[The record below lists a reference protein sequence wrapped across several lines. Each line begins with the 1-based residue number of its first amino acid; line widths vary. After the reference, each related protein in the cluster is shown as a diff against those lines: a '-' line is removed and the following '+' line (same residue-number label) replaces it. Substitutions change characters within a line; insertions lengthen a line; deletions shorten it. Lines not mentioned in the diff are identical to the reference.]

1 MKLLL
6 FGGTFDPPHIGHM
19 NLLRGAMQA
28 VQPDLTIVMP
38 AGVPPHKAASMTPGM
53 WRYEMCACFLALEKE
68 CGGRIEISDWEIHR
82 QGRNYTI
89 DTVTMLEQKSP
100 GAELYLSVGSD
111 MLLTFTEWRRWPELL
126 QKATLVVES
135 RCEGDMGALHRAA
148 RALSAEGGR
157 IVFSQAK
164 ALPMASSDIRAGKAP
179 AEALPPE
186 TERIAG
192 KYHLYG
198 RGLGMTEQKARR
210 LAKKRLSAKR
220 YQHTLN
226 VRRMAVKLAKRWGAD
241 PEKAALAA
249 LLHDTAKELPR
260 EEMLQIL
267 KDNAIM
273 AENAQNRPSP
283 VWHGICAAILAQTQ
297 WGVEDE
303 EVLSAIR
310 CHTTGKPGMSL
321 LDEIV
326 FLADMTSAERDYPE
340 VDYLRKLEKEDIHRA
355 MREALEMNLHWLE
368 ESGKPVDEETRAA
381 LEDLRQRE
389 RNAAHE

>member
-1 MKLLL
+1 
-6 FGGTFDPPHIGHM
+6 
-19 NLLRGAMQA
+19 
-28 VQPDLTIVMP
+28 
-38 AGVPPHKAASMTPGM
+38 
-53 WRYEMCACFLALEKE
+53 
-68 CGGRIEISDWEIHR
+68 
-82 QGRNYTI
+82 
-89 DTVTMLEQKSP
+89 
-100 GAELYLSVGSD
+100 
-111 MLLTFTEWRRWPELL
+111 
-126 QKATLVVES
+126 
-135 RCEGDMGALHRAA
+135 
-148 RALSAEGGR
+148 
-157 IVFSQAK
+157 
-164 ALPMASSDIRAGKAP
+164 
-179 AEALPPE
+179 
-186 TERIAG
+186 
-192 KYHLYG
+192 
-198 RGLGMTEQKARR
+198 MTEQKARR

-260 EEMLQIL
+260 EEMLRIL
-267 KDNAIM
+267 NDNAIM

-340 VDYLRKLEKEDIHRA
+340 VDYLRKLEKKDIHQA
-355 MREALEMNLHWLE
+355 IREALEMNLHWLE

>member
-1 MKLLL
+1 
-6 FGGTFDPPHIGHM
+6 
-19 NLLRGAMQA
+19 
-28 VQPDLTIVMP
+28 
-38 AGVPPHKAASMTPGM
+38 
-53 WRYEMCACFLALEKE
+53 
-68 CGGRIEISDWEIHR
+68 
-82 QGRNYTI
+82 
-89 DTVTMLEQKSP
+89 
-100 GAELYLSVGSD
+100 
-111 MLLTFTEWRRWPELL
+111 
-126 QKATLVVES
+126 
-135 RCEGDMGALHRAA
+135 
-148 RALSAEGGR
+148 
-157 IVFSQAK
+157 
-164 ALPMASSDIRAGKAP
+164 
-179 AEALPPE
+179 
-186 TERIAG
+186 
-192 KYHLYG
+192 
-198 RGLGMTEQKARR
+198 MTEQKARR

-267 KDNAIM
+267 NDNAIM

-297 WGVEDE
+297 WGVEDQ

-340 VDYLRKLEKEDIHRA
+340 VDYLRKLEKKDIHQA
-355 MREALEMNLHWLE
+355 IREALEMNLHWLE
-368 ESGKPVDEETRAA
+368 ESGKPMDEETRAA

>member
-1 MKLLL
+1 
-6 FGGTFDPPHIGHM
+6 
-19 NLLRGAMQA
+19 
-28 VQPDLTIVMP
+28 
-38 AGVPPHKAASMTPGM
+38 
-53 WRYEMCACFLALEKE
+53 
-68 CGGRIEISDWEIHR
+68 
-82 QGRNYTI
+82 
-89 DTVTMLEQKSP
+89 
-100 GAELYLSVGSD
+100 
-111 MLLTFTEWRRWPELL
+111 
-126 QKATLVVES
+126 
-135 RCEGDMGALHRAA
+135 
-148 RALSAEGGR
+148 
-157 IVFSQAK
+157 
-164 ALPMASSDIRAGKAP
+164 
-179 AEALPPE
+179 
-186 TERIAG
+186 
-192 KYHLYG
+192 
-198 RGLGMTEQKARR
+198 MTEQKARR

-267 KDNAIM
+267 NDNAIM
-273 AENAQNRPSP
+273 AENAQNRPLP

-340 VDYLRKLEKEDIHRA
+340 VDYLRKLEKKDIHQA

-381 LEDLRQRE
+381 LKDLRQRE
-389 RNAAHE
+389 RNVAHE

>member
-1 MKLLL
+1 
-6 FGGTFDPPHIGHM
+6 
-19 NLLRGAMQA
+19 
-28 VQPDLTIVMP
+28 
-38 AGVPPHKAASMTPGM
+38 
-53 WRYEMCACFLALEKE
+53 
-68 CGGRIEISDWEIHR
+68 
-82 QGRNYTI
+82 
-89 DTVTMLEQKSP
+89 
-100 GAELYLSVGSD
+100 
-111 MLLTFTEWRRWPELL
+111 
-126 QKATLVVES
+126 
-135 RCEGDMGALHRAA
+135 
-148 RALSAEGGR
+148 
-157 IVFSQAK
+157 
-164 ALPMASSDIRAGKAP
+164 
-179 AEALPPE
+179 
-186 TERIAG
+186 
-192 KYHLYG
+192 
-198 RGLGMTEQKARR
+198 MTEQKARR

-267 KDNAIM
+267 NDNAIM

-283 VWHGICAAILAQTQ
+283 VWHGICAAILAKTQ
-297 WGVEDE
+297 WGVEDA

-340 VDYLRKLEKEDIHRA
+340 VDYLRKLEKKDIHQA
-355 MREALEMNLHWLE
+355 IREALEMNLHWLE

>member
-1 MKLLL
+1 
-6 FGGTFDPPHIGHM
+6 
-19 NLLRGAMQA
+19 
-28 VQPDLTIVMP
+28 
-38 AGVPPHKAASMTPGM
+38 
-53 WRYEMCACFLALEKE
+53 
-68 CGGRIEISDWEIHR
+68 
-82 QGRNYTI
+82 
-89 DTVTMLEQKSP
+89 
-100 GAELYLSVGSD
+100 
-111 MLLTFTEWRRWPELL
+111 
-126 QKATLVVES
+126 
-135 RCEGDMGALHRAA
+135 
-148 RALSAEGGR
+148 
-157 IVFSQAK
+157 
-164 ALPMASSDIRAGKAP
+164 
-179 AEALPPE
+179 
-186 TERIAG
+186 
-192 KYHLYG
+192 
-198 RGLGMTEQKARR
+198 MTEQKARR
-210 LAKKRLSAKR
+210 LAKKRLSARR

>member
-1 MKLLL
+1 
-6 FGGTFDPPHIGHM
+6 
-19 NLLRGAMQA
+19 
-28 VQPDLTIVMP
+28 
-38 AGVPPHKAASMTPGM
+38 
-53 WRYEMCACFLALEKE
+53 
-68 CGGRIEISDWEIHR
+68 
-82 QGRNYTI
+82 
-89 DTVTMLEQKSP
+89 
-100 GAELYLSVGSD
+100 
-111 MLLTFTEWRRWPELL
+111 
-126 QKATLVVES
+126 
-135 RCEGDMGALHRAA
+135 
-148 RALSAEGGR
+148 
-157 IVFSQAK
+157 
-164 ALPMASSDIRAGKAP
+164 
-179 AEALPPE
+179 
-186 TERIAG
+186 
-192 KYHLYG
+192 
-198 RGLGMTEQKARR
+198 MTEQKARR
-210 LAKKRLSAKR
+210 LAKKRQSAKR

>member
-1 MKLLL
+1 
-6 FGGTFDPPHIGHM
+6 
-19 NLLRGAMQA
+19 
-28 VQPDLTIVMP
+28 
-38 AGVPPHKAASMTPGM
+38 
-53 WRYEMCACFLALEKE
+53 
-68 CGGRIEISDWEIHR
+68 
-82 QGRNYTI
+82 
-89 DTVTMLEQKSP
+89 
-100 GAELYLSVGSD
+100 
-111 MLLTFTEWRRWPELL
+111 
-126 QKATLVVES
+126 
-135 RCEGDMGALHRAA
+135 
-148 RALSAEGGR
+148 
-157 IVFSQAK
+157 
-164 ALPMASSDIRAGKAP
+164 
-179 AEALPPE
+179 
-186 TERIAG
+186 
-192 KYHLYG
+192 
-198 RGLGMTEQKARR
+198 MTEQKARR

-267 KDNAIM
+267 NDNAII

-340 VDYLRKLEKEDIHRA
+340 VDYLRKLEKKDIHQA
-355 MREALEMNLHWLE
+355 IREALEMNLQWLE

>member
-1 MKLLL
+1 
-6 FGGTFDPPHIGHM
+6 
-19 NLLRGAMQA
+19 
-28 VQPDLTIVMP
+28 
-38 AGVPPHKAASMTPGM
+38 
-53 WRYEMCACFLALEKE
+53 
-68 CGGRIEISDWEIHR
+68 
-82 QGRNYTI
+82 
-89 DTVTMLEQKSP
+89 
-100 GAELYLSVGSD
+100 
-111 MLLTFTEWRRWPELL
+111 
-126 QKATLVVES
+126 
-135 RCEGDMGALHRAA
+135 
-148 RALSAEGGR
+148 
-157 IVFSQAK
+157 
-164 ALPMASSDIRAGKAP
+164 
-179 AEALPPE
+179 
-186 TERIAG
+186 
-192 KYHLYG
+192 
-198 RGLGMTEQKARR
+198 MTEQKARR

-273 AENAQNRPSP
+273 AKNAQNRPSP

>member
-1 MKLLL
+1 
-6 FGGTFDPPHIGHM
+6 
-19 NLLRGAMQA
+19 
-28 VQPDLTIVMP
+28 
-38 AGVPPHKAASMTPGM
+38 
-53 WRYEMCACFLALEKE
+53 
-68 CGGRIEISDWEIHR
+68 
-82 QGRNYTI
+82 
-89 DTVTMLEQKSP
+89 
-100 GAELYLSVGSD
+100 
-111 MLLTFTEWRRWPELL
+111 
-126 QKATLVVES
+126 
-135 RCEGDMGALHRAA
+135 
-148 RALSAEGGR
+148 
-157 IVFSQAK
+157 
-164 ALPMASSDIRAGKAP
+164 
-179 AEALPPE
+179 
-186 TERIAG
+186 
-192 KYHLYG
+192 
-198 RGLGMTEQKARR
+198 MTEQKARR

-249 LLHDTAKELPR
+249 LLHDTAKEMPR

-267 KDNAIM
+267 NDNAIM

-340 VDYLRKLEKEDIHRA
+340 VDYLRKLEKKDIHQA
-355 MREALEMNLHWLE
+355 IREALEMNLHWLE

-381 LEDLRQRE
+381 LEDLRKRE
-389 RNAAHE
+389 RNVAHE

>member
-1 MKLLL
+1 
-6 FGGTFDPPHIGHM
+6 
-19 NLLRGAMQA
+19 
-28 VQPDLTIVMP
+28 
-38 AGVPPHKAASMTPGM
+38 
-53 WRYEMCACFLALEKE
+53 
-68 CGGRIEISDWEIHR
+68 
-82 QGRNYTI
+82 
-89 DTVTMLEQKSP
+89 
-100 GAELYLSVGSD
+100 
-111 MLLTFTEWRRWPELL
+111 
-126 QKATLVVES
+126 
-135 RCEGDMGALHRAA
+135 
-148 RALSAEGGR
+148 
-157 IVFSQAK
+157 
-164 ALPMASSDIRAGKAP
+164 
-179 AEALPPE
+179 
-186 TERIAG
+186 
-192 KYHLYG
+192 
-198 RGLGMTEQKARR
+198 MTEQKARR

-267 KDNAIM
+267 NDNAIM

-355 MREALEMNLHWLE
+355 MREALEMNLHWLK

>member
-89 DTVTMLEQKSP
+89 DTVTMLEQKYP

-164 ALPMASSDIRAGKAP
+164 ALPMASSDTRAGKAP
-179 AEALPPE
+179 AGALPPE
-186 TERIAG
+186 TEQIAG

-198 RGLGMTEQKARR
+198 R
-210 LAKKRLSAKR
+210 
-220 YQHTLN
+220 
-226 VRRMAVKLAKRWGAD
+226 
-241 PEKAALAA
+241 
-249 LLHDTAKELPR
+249 
-260 EEMLQIL
+260 
-267 KDNAIM
+267 
-273 AENAQNRPSP
+273 
-283 VWHGICAAILAQTQ
+283 
-297 WGVEDE
+297 
-303 EVLSAIR
+303 
-310 CHTTGKPGMSL
+310 
-321 LDEIV
+321 
-326 FLADMTSAERDYPE
+326 
-340 VDYLRKLEKEDIHRA
+340 
-355 MREALEMNLHWLE
+355 
-368 ESGKPVDEETRAA
+368 
-381 LEDLRQRE
+381 
-389 RNAAHE
+389 

>member
-1 MKLLL
+1 
-6 FGGTFDPPHIGHM
+6 
-19 NLLRGAMQA
+19 
-28 VQPDLTIVMP
+28 
-38 AGVPPHKAASMTPGM
+38 
-53 WRYEMCACFLALEKE
+53 
-68 CGGRIEISDWEIHR
+68 
-82 QGRNYTI
+82 
-89 DTVTMLEQKSP
+89 
-100 GAELYLSVGSD
+100 
-111 MLLTFTEWRRWPELL
+111 
-126 QKATLVVES
+126 
-135 RCEGDMGALHRAA
+135 
-148 RALSAEGGR
+148 
-157 IVFSQAK
+157 
-164 ALPMASSDIRAGKAP
+164 
-179 AEALPPE
+179 
-186 TERIAG
+186 
-192 KYHLYG
+192 
-198 RGLGMTEQKARR
+198 MTEQKARR

-267 KDNAIM
+267 NDNAIM

-310 CHTTGKPGMSL
+310 CHPTGKPGMSL

-340 VDYLRKLEKEDIHRA
+340 VDYLRKLEKKDIHQA

-389 RNAAHE
+389 RNVAHE

>member
-1 MKLLL
+1 MK
-6 FGGTFDPPHIGHM
+6 
-19 NLLRGAMQA
+19 
-28 VQPDLTIVMP
+28 
-38 AGVPPHKAASMTPGM
+38 
-53 WRYEMCACFLALEKE
+53 YE
-68 CGGRIEISDWEIHR
+68 
-82 QGRNYTI
+82 
-89 DTVTMLEQKSP
+89 
-100 GAELYLSVGSD
+100 
-111 MLLTFTEWRRWPELL
+111 
-126 QKATLVVES
+126 
-135 RCEGDMGALHRAA
+135 
-148 RALSAEGGR
+148 
-157 IVFSQAK
+157 QAK
-164 ALPMASSDIRAGKAP
+164 KLVRKN
-179 AEALPPE
+179 
-186 TERIAG
+186 
-192 KYHLYG
+192 
-198 RGLGMTEQKARR
+198 
-210 LAKKRLSAKR
+210 LSEKR
-220 YQHTLN
+220 YTHTKN
-226 VRRMAVKLAKRWGAD
+226 VKKMAVKLAKRWGAD

-267 KDNAIM
+267 NDNAIM

-340 VDYLRKLEKEDIHRA
+340 VDYLRKLEKKDIHQA

-389 RNAAHE
+389 RNVAHE

>member
-1 MKLLL
+1 
-6 FGGTFDPPHIGHM
+6 
-19 NLLRGAMQA
+19 
-28 VQPDLTIVMP
+28 
-38 AGVPPHKAASMTPGM
+38 
-53 WRYEMCACFLALEKE
+53 
-68 CGGRIEISDWEIHR
+68 
-82 QGRNYTI
+82 
-89 DTVTMLEQKSP
+89 
-100 GAELYLSVGSD
+100 
-111 MLLTFTEWRRWPELL
+111 
-126 QKATLVVES
+126 
-135 RCEGDMGALHRAA
+135 
-148 RALSAEGGR
+148 
-157 IVFSQAK
+157 
-164 ALPMASSDIRAGKAP
+164 
-179 AEALPPE
+179 
-186 TERIAG
+186 
-192 KYHLYG
+192 
-198 RGLGMTEQKARR
+198 MTEQKARR

-267 KDNAIM
+267 NDNAIM

-283 VWHGICAAILAQTQ
+283 VWHGICAAILARTQ

-340 VDYLRKLEKEDIHRA
+340 VDYLRKLEKKDIHQA

-389 RNAAHE
+389 RNVAHE

>member
-1 MKLLL
+1 
-6 FGGTFDPPHIGHM
+6 
-19 NLLRGAMQA
+19 
-28 VQPDLTIVMP
+28 
-38 AGVPPHKAASMTPGM
+38 
-53 WRYEMCACFLALEKE
+53 
-68 CGGRIEISDWEIHR
+68 
-82 QGRNYTI
+82 
-89 DTVTMLEQKSP
+89 
-100 GAELYLSVGSD
+100 
-111 MLLTFTEWRRWPELL
+111 
-126 QKATLVVES
+126 
-135 RCEGDMGALHRAA
+135 
-148 RALSAEGGR
+148 
-157 IVFSQAK
+157 
-164 ALPMASSDIRAGKAP
+164 
-179 AEALPPE
+179 
-186 TERIAG
+186 
-192 KYHLYG
+192 
-198 RGLGMTEQKARR
+198 MTEQKARR

-267 KDNAIM
+267 NANAIM

>member
-1 MKLLL
+1 
-6 FGGTFDPPHIGHM
+6 
-19 NLLRGAMQA
+19 
-28 VQPDLTIVMP
+28 
-38 AGVPPHKAASMTPGM
+38 
-53 WRYEMCACFLALEKE
+53 
-68 CGGRIEISDWEIHR
+68 
-82 QGRNYTI
+82 
-89 DTVTMLEQKSP
+89 
-100 GAELYLSVGSD
+100 
-111 MLLTFTEWRRWPELL
+111 
-126 QKATLVVES
+126 
-135 RCEGDMGALHRAA
+135 
-148 RALSAEGGR
+148 
-157 IVFSQAK
+157 
-164 ALPMASSDIRAGKAP
+164 
-179 AEALPPE
+179 
-186 TERIAG
+186 
-192 KYHLYG
+192 
-198 RGLGMTEQKARR
+198 MTEQKARR

-267 KDNAIM
+267 NDNAII

-340 VDYLRKLEKEDIHRA
+340 VDYLRKLEKKDIHQA

-389 RNAAHE
+389 RNVAHE

>member
-1 MKLLL
+1 
-6 FGGTFDPPHIGHM
+6 
-19 NLLRGAMQA
+19 
-28 VQPDLTIVMP
+28 
-38 AGVPPHKAASMTPGM
+38 
-53 WRYEMCACFLALEKE
+53 
-68 CGGRIEISDWEIHR
+68 
-82 QGRNYTI
+82 
-89 DTVTMLEQKSP
+89 
-100 GAELYLSVGSD
+100 
-111 MLLTFTEWRRWPELL
+111 
-126 QKATLVVES
+126 
-135 RCEGDMGALHRAA
+135 
-148 RALSAEGGR
+148 
-157 IVFSQAK
+157 
-164 ALPMASSDIRAGKAP
+164 
-179 AEALPPE
+179 
-186 TERIAG
+186 
-192 KYHLYG
+192 
-198 RGLGMTEQKARR
+198 MTEQKARR
-210 LAKKRLSAKR
+210 IAKKRLSAKR

>member
-1 MKLLL
+1 
-6 FGGTFDPPHIGHM
+6 
-19 NLLRGAMQA
+19 
-28 VQPDLTIVMP
+28 
-38 AGVPPHKAASMTPGM
+38 
-53 WRYEMCACFLALEKE
+53 
-68 CGGRIEISDWEIHR
+68 
-82 QGRNYTI
+82 
-89 DTVTMLEQKSP
+89 
-100 GAELYLSVGSD
+100 
-111 MLLTFTEWRRWPELL
+111 
-126 QKATLVVES
+126 
-135 RCEGDMGALHRAA
+135 
-148 RALSAEGGR
+148 
-157 IVFSQAK
+157 
-164 ALPMASSDIRAGKAP
+164 
-179 AEALPPE
+179 
-186 TERIAG
+186 
-192 KYHLYG
+192 
-198 RGLGMTEQKARR
+198 MTEQKARR

-267 KDNAIM
+267 NDNAIM

-310 CHTTGKPGMSL
+310 CHTTGRPGMSL

-340 VDYLRKLEKEDIHRA
+340 VDYLRKLEKKDIHQA

-389 RNAAHE
+389 RNVAHE

>member
-1 MKLLL
+1 
-6 FGGTFDPPHIGHM
+6 
-19 NLLRGAMQA
+19 
-28 VQPDLTIVMP
+28 
-38 AGVPPHKAASMTPGM
+38 
-53 WRYEMCACFLALEKE
+53 
-68 CGGRIEISDWEIHR
+68 
-82 QGRNYTI
+82 
-89 DTVTMLEQKSP
+89 
-100 GAELYLSVGSD
+100 
-111 MLLTFTEWRRWPELL
+111 
-126 QKATLVVES
+126 
-135 RCEGDMGALHRAA
+135 
-148 RALSAEGGR
+148 
-157 IVFSQAK
+157 
-164 ALPMASSDIRAGKAP
+164 
-179 AEALPPE
+179 
-186 TERIAG
+186 
-192 KYHLYG
+192 
-198 RGLGMTEQKARR
+198 MTEQKARR

-267 KDNAIM
+267 NDNAIM

-297 WGVEDE
+297 WGVEDA

-340 VDYLRKLEKEDIHRA
+340 VDYLRKLEKKDIHQA
-355 MREALEMNLHWLE
+355 IREALEMNLHWLE

-389 RNAAHE
+389 RNVAHE

>member
-1 MKLLL
+1 
-6 FGGTFDPPHIGHM
+6 
-19 NLLRGAMQA
+19 
-28 VQPDLTIVMP
+28 
-38 AGVPPHKAASMTPGM
+38 
-53 WRYEMCACFLALEKE
+53 
-68 CGGRIEISDWEIHR
+68 
-82 QGRNYTI
+82 
-89 DTVTMLEQKSP
+89 
-100 GAELYLSVGSD
+100 
-111 MLLTFTEWRRWPELL
+111 
-126 QKATLVVES
+126 
-135 RCEGDMGALHRAA
+135 
-148 RALSAEGGR
+148 
-157 IVFSQAK
+157 
-164 ALPMASSDIRAGKAP
+164 
-179 AEALPPE
+179 
-186 TERIAG
+186 
-192 KYHLYG
+192 
-198 RGLGMTEQKARR
+198 MTEQKARR

-267 KDNAIM
+267 NDNAIM

-340 VDYLRKLEKEDIHRA
+340 VDYLRKLEKKDIHRA
-355 MREALEMNLHWLE
+355 IREALEMNLHWLE

>member
-1 MKLLL
+1 
-6 FGGTFDPPHIGHM
+6 
-19 NLLRGAMQA
+19 
-28 VQPDLTIVMP
+28 
-38 AGVPPHKAASMTPGM
+38 
-53 WRYEMCACFLALEKE
+53 
-68 CGGRIEISDWEIHR
+68 
-82 QGRNYTI
+82 
-89 DTVTMLEQKSP
+89 
-100 GAELYLSVGSD
+100 
-111 MLLTFTEWRRWPELL
+111 
-126 QKATLVVES
+126 
-135 RCEGDMGALHRAA
+135 
-148 RALSAEGGR
+148 
-157 IVFSQAK
+157 
-164 ALPMASSDIRAGKAP
+164 
-179 AEALPPE
+179 
-186 TERIAG
+186 
-192 KYHLYG
+192 
-198 RGLGMTEQKARR
+198 MTEQKARR

-267 KDNAIM
+267 NDNAIM

-368 ESGKPVDEETRAA
+368 KSGKPVDEETRAA

-389 RNAAHE
+389 RNAAHD

>member
-1 MKLLL
+1 
-6 FGGTFDPPHIGHM
+6 
-19 NLLRGAMQA
+19 
-28 VQPDLTIVMP
+28 
-38 AGVPPHKAASMTPGM
+38 
-53 WRYEMCACFLALEKE
+53 
-68 CGGRIEISDWEIHR
+68 
-82 QGRNYTI
+82 
-89 DTVTMLEQKSP
+89 
-100 GAELYLSVGSD
+100 
-111 MLLTFTEWRRWPELL
+111 
-126 QKATLVVES
+126 
-135 RCEGDMGALHRAA
+135 
-148 RALSAEGGR
+148 
-157 IVFSQAK
+157 
-164 ALPMASSDIRAGKAP
+164 
-179 AEALPPE
+179 
-186 TERIAG
+186 
-192 KYHLYG
+192 
-198 RGLGMTEQKARR
+198 MTEQKARR

-267 KDNAIM
+267 NDNAIM

-321 LDEIV
+321 LDEII

>member
-1 MKLLL
+1 
-6 FGGTFDPPHIGHM
+6 
-19 NLLRGAMQA
+19 
-28 VQPDLTIVMP
+28 
-38 AGVPPHKAASMTPGM
+38 
-53 WRYEMCACFLALEKE
+53 
-68 CGGRIEISDWEIHR
+68 
-82 QGRNYTI
+82 
-89 DTVTMLEQKSP
+89 
-100 GAELYLSVGSD
+100 
-111 MLLTFTEWRRWPELL
+111 
-126 QKATLVVES
+126 
-135 RCEGDMGALHRAA
+135 
-148 RALSAEGGR
+148 
-157 IVFSQAK
+157 
-164 ALPMASSDIRAGKAP
+164 
-179 AEALPPE
+179 
-186 TERIAG
+186 
-192 KYHLYG
+192 
-198 RGLGMTEQKARR
+198 MTEQKARR

-267 KDNAIM
+267 NDNAIM

-340 VDYLRKLEKEDIHRA
+340 VDYLRKLEKKDIHQA
-355 MREALEMNLHWLE
+355 IREALEMNLHWLE

-389 RNAAHE
+389 RNVAHE

>member
-1 MKLLL
+1 
-6 FGGTFDPPHIGHM
+6 
-19 NLLRGAMQA
+19 
-28 VQPDLTIVMP
+28 
-38 AGVPPHKAASMTPGM
+38 
-53 WRYEMCACFLALEKE
+53 
-68 CGGRIEISDWEIHR
+68 
-82 QGRNYTI
+82 
-89 DTVTMLEQKSP
+89 
-100 GAELYLSVGSD
+100 
-111 MLLTFTEWRRWPELL
+111 
-126 QKATLVVES
+126 
-135 RCEGDMGALHRAA
+135 
-148 RALSAEGGR
+148 
-157 IVFSQAK
+157 
-164 ALPMASSDIRAGKAP
+164 
-179 AEALPPE
+179 
-186 TERIAG
+186 
-192 KYHLYG
+192 
-198 RGLGMTEQKARR
+198 MTEQKARR

-267 KDNAIM
+267 NDNAIM

-340 VDYLRKLEKEDIHRA
+340 VDYLRKLEKKYIHQA

-389 RNAAHE
+389 RNVAHE

>member
-1 MKLLL
+1 
-6 FGGTFDPPHIGHM
+6 
-19 NLLRGAMQA
+19 
-28 VQPDLTIVMP
+28 
-38 AGVPPHKAASMTPGM
+38 
-53 WRYEMCACFLALEKE
+53 
-68 CGGRIEISDWEIHR
+68 
-82 QGRNYTI
+82 
-89 DTVTMLEQKSP
+89 
-100 GAELYLSVGSD
+100 
-111 MLLTFTEWRRWPELL
+111 
-126 QKATLVVES
+126 
-135 RCEGDMGALHRAA
+135 
-148 RALSAEGGR
+148 
-157 IVFSQAK
+157 
-164 ALPMASSDIRAGKAP
+164 
-179 AEALPPE
+179 
-186 TERIAG
+186 
-192 KYHLYG
+192 
-198 RGLGMTEQKARR
+198 MTEQKARR

-267 KDNAIM
+267 NDNAIM

-340 VDYLRKLEKEDIHRA
+340 VDYLRKLEKKDIHQA
-355 MREALEMNLHWLE
+355 MREALELNLHWLE

-389 RNAAHE
+389 RNVAHE

>member
-1 MKLLL
+1 
-6 FGGTFDPPHIGHM
+6 
-19 NLLRGAMQA
+19 
-28 VQPDLTIVMP
+28 
-38 AGVPPHKAASMTPGM
+38 
-53 WRYEMCACFLALEKE
+53 
-68 CGGRIEISDWEIHR
+68 
-82 QGRNYTI
+82 
-89 DTVTMLEQKSP
+89 
-100 GAELYLSVGSD
+100 
-111 MLLTFTEWRRWPELL
+111 
-126 QKATLVVES
+126 
-135 RCEGDMGALHRAA
+135 
-148 RALSAEGGR
+148 
-157 IVFSQAK
+157 
-164 ALPMASSDIRAGKAP
+164 
-179 AEALPPE
+179 
-186 TERIAG
+186 
-192 KYHLYG
+192 
-198 RGLGMTEQKARR
+198 MTEQKARR

-267 KDNAIM
+267 NDNAIM

-321 LDEIV
+321 LDEII

-340 VDYLRKLEKEDIHRA
+340 VDYLRKLEKKDIHQA

-368 ESGKPVDEETRAA
+368 ESGRPVDEETRAA

>member
-1 MKLLL
+1 
-6 FGGTFDPPHIGHM
+6 
-19 NLLRGAMQA
+19 
-28 VQPDLTIVMP
+28 
-38 AGVPPHKAASMTPGM
+38 
-53 WRYEMCACFLALEKE
+53 
-68 CGGRIEISDWEIHR
+68 
-82 QGRNYTI
+82 
-89 DTVTMLEQKSP
+89 
-100 GAELYLSVGSD
+100 
-111 MLLTFTEWRRWPELL
+111 
-126 QKATLVVES
+126 
-135 RCEGDMGALHRAA
+135 
-148 RALSAEGGR
+148 
-157 IVFSQAK
+157 
-164 ALPMASSDIRAGKAP
+164 
-179 AEALPPE
+179 
-186 TERIAG
+186 
-192 KYHLYG
+192 
-198 RGLGMTEQKARR
+198 MTEQKARR

-267 KDNAIM
+267 NDNAIM

-297 WGVEDE
+297 WGVEDA

-310 CHTTGKPGMSL
+310 CNTTGKPGMSL

-340 VDYLRKLEKEDIHRA
+340 VDYLRKLEKKDIHQA
-355 MREALEMNLHWLE
+355 IREALEMNLHWLE

>member
-1 MKLLL
+1 
-6 FGGTFDPPHIGHM
+6 
-19 NLLRGAMQA
+19 
-28 VQPDLTIVMP
+28 
-38 AGVPPHKAASMTPGM
+38 
-53 WRYEMCACFLALEKE
+53 
-68 CGGRIEISDWEIHR
+68 
-82 QGRNYTI
+82 
-89 DTVTMLEQKSP
+89 
-100 GAELYLSVGSD
+100 
-111 MLLTFTEWRRWPELL
+111 
-126 QKATLVVES
+126 
-135 RCEGDMGALHRAA
+135 
-148 RALSAEGGR
+148 
-157 IVFSQAK
+157 
-164 ALPMASSDIRAGKAP
+164 
-179 AEALPPE
+179 
-186 TERIAG
+186 
-192 KYHLYG
+192 
-198 RGLGMTEQKARR
+198 MTEQKARR

-267 KDNAIM
+267 NDNAIM

-310 CHTTGKPGMSL
+310 SHTTGKPGMSL

>member
-1 MKLLL
+1 
-6 FGGTFDPPHIGHM
+6 
-19 NLLRGAMQA
+19 
-28 VQPDLTIVMP
+28 
-38 AGVPPHKAASMTPGM
+38 
-53 WRYEMCACFLALEKE
+53 
-68 CGGRIEISDWEIHR
+68 
-82 QGRNYTI
+82 
-89 DTVTMLEQKSP
+89 
-100 GAELYLSVGSD
+100 
-111 MLLTFTEWRRWPELL
+111 
-126 QKATLVVES
+126 
-135 RCEGDMGALHRAA
+135 
-148 RALSAEGGR
+148 
-157 IVFSQAK
+157 
-164 ALPMASSDIRAGKAP
+164 
-179 AEALPPE
+179 
-186 TERIAG
+186 
-192 KYHLYG
+192 
-198 RGLGMTEQKARR
+198 MTEQKARR

-267 KDNAIM
+267 NDNAIM

-310 CHTTGKPGMSL
+310 CHTTGKPGMSI

-340 VDYLRKLEKEDIHRA
+340 VDYLRKLEKKDIHQA

-389 RNAAHE
+389 RNVAHE

>member
-1 MKLLL
+1 
-6 FGGTFDPPHIGHM
+6 
-19 NLLRGAMQA
+19 
-28 VQPDLTIVMP
+28 
-38 AGVPPHKAASMTPGM
+38 
-53 WRYEMCACFLALEKE
+53 
-68 CGGRIEISDWEIHR
+68 
-82 QGRNYTI
+82 
-89 DTVTMLEQKSP
+89 
-100 GAELYLSVGSD
+100 
-111 MLLTFTEWRRWPELL
+111 
-126 QKATLVVES
+126 
-135 RCEGDMGALHRAA
+135 
-148 RALSAEGGR
+148 
-157 IVFSQAK
+157 
-164 ALPMASSDIRAGKAP
+164 
-179 AEALPPE
+179 
-186 TERIAG
+186 
-192 KYHLYG
+192 
-198 RGLGMTEQKARR
+198 MTEQKARR
-210 LAKKRLSAKR
+210 LATKRLSAKR

-267 KDNAIM
+267 NDNAIM

-340 VDYLRKLEKEDIHRA
+340 VDYLRKLEKKDIHQA

>member
-1 MKLLL
+1 
-6 FGGTFDPPHIGHM
+6 
-19 NLLRGAMQA
+19 
-28 VQPDLTIVMP
+28 
-38 AGVPPHKAASMTPGM
+38 
-53 WRYEMCACFLALEKE
+53 
-68 CGGRIEISDWEIHR
+68 
-82 QGRNYTI
+82 
-89 DTVTMLEQKSP
+89 
-100 GAELYLSVGSD
+100 
-111 MLLTFTEWRRWPELL
+111 
-126 QKATLVVES
+126 
-135 RCEGDMGALHRAA
+135 
-148 RALSAEGGR
+148 
-157 IVFSQAK
+157 
-164 ALPMASSDIRAGKAP
+164 
-179 AEALPPE
+179 
-186 TERIAG
+186 
-192 KYHLYG
+192 
-198 RGLGMTEQKARR
+198 MTEQKARR

-249 LLHDTAKELPR
+249 LLHDTAKEMPR

-267 KDNAIM
+267 NDNAIM

-340 VDYLRKLEKEDIHRA
+340 VDYLRKLEKKDIHQA
-355 MREALEMNLHWLE
+355 IREALEMNLHWLE

-389 RNAAHE
+389 RNVAHE

>member
-1 MKLLL
+1 
-6 FGGTFDPPHIGHM
+6 
-19 NLLRGAMQA
+19 
-28 VQPDLTIVMP
+28 
-38 AGVPPHKAASMTPGM
+38 
-53 WRYEMCACFLALEKE
+53 
-68 CGGRIEISDWEIHR
+68 
-82 QGRNYTI
+82 
-89 DTVTMLEQKSP
+89 
-100 GAELYLSVGSD
+100 
-111 MLLTFTEWRRWPELL
+111 
-126 QKATLVVES
+126 
-135 RCEGDMGALHRAA
+135 
-148 RALSAEGGR
+148 
-157 IVFSQAK
+157 
-164 ALPMASSDIRAGKAP
+164 
-179 AEALPPE
+179 
-186 TERIAG
+186 
-192 KYHLYG
+192 
-198 RGLGMTEQKARR
+198 MTEQKARR

-267 KDNAIM
+267 NDNAIM

-297 WGVEDE
+297 WDVEDE

-340 VDYLRKLEKEDIHRA
+340 VDYLRKLEKEDVHRA

>member
-1 MKLLL
+1 
-6 FGGTFDPPHIGHM
+6 
-19 NLLRGAMQA
+19 
-28 VQPDLTIVMP
+28 
-38 AGVPPHKAASMTPGM
+38 
-53 WRYEMCACFLALEKE
+53 
-68 CGGRIEISDWEIHR
+68 
-82 QGRNYTI
+82 
-89 DTVTMLEQKSP
+89 
-100 GAELYLSVGSD
+100 
-111 MLLTFTEWRRWPELL
+111 
-126 QKATLVVES
+126 
-135 RCEGDMGALHRAA
+135 
-148 RALSAEGGR
+148 
-157 IVFSQAK
+157 
-164 ALPMASSDIRAGKAP
+164 
-179 AEALPPE
+179 
-186 TERIAG
+186 
-192 KYHLYG
+192 
-198 RGLGMTEQKARR
+198 MTEQKARR

-340 VDYLRKLEKEDIHRA
+340 VDYLRKLDKEDIHRA

>member
-1 MKLLL
+1 
-6 FGGTFDPPHIGHM
+6 
-19 NLLRGAMQA
+19 
-28 VQPDLTIVMP
+28 
-38 AGVPPHKAASMTPGM
+38 
-53 WRYEMCACFLALEKE
+53 
-68 CGGRIEISDWEIHR
+68 
-82 QGRNYTI
+82 
-89 DTVTMLEQKSP
+89 
-100 GAELYLSVGSD
+100 
-111 MLLTFTEWRRWPELL
+111 
-126 QKATLVVES
+126 
-135 RCEGDMGALHRAA
+135 
-148 RALSAEGGR
+148 
-157 IVFSQAK
+157 
-164 ALPMASSDIRAGKAP
+164 
-179 AEALPPE
+179 
-186 TERIAG
+186 
-192 KYHLYG
+192 
-198 RGLGMTEQKARR
+198 MTEQKARR

-241 PEKAALAA
+241 PEKAAPAA

-267 KDNAIM
+267 NDNAIM

-340 VDYLRKLEKEDIHRA
+340 VDYLRKLEKKDIHQA

-389 RNAAHE
+389 RNVAHE

>member
-1 MKLLL
+1 
-6 FGGTFDPPHIGHM
+6 
-19 NLLRGAMQA
+19 
-28 VQPDLTIVMP
+28 
-38 AGVPPHKAASMTPGM
+38 
-53 WRYEMCACFLALEKE
+53 
-68 CGGRIEISDWEIHR
+68 
-82 QGRNYTI
+82 
-89 DTVTMLEQKSP
+89 
-100 GAELYLSVGSD
+100 
-111 MLLTFTEWRRWPELL
+111 
-126 QKATLVVES
+126 
-135 RCEGDMGALHRAA
+135 
-148 RALSAEGGR
+148 
-157 IVFSQAK
+157 
-164 ALPMASSDIRAGKAP
+164 
-179 AEALPPE
+179 
-186 TERIAG
+186 
-192 KYHLYG
+192 
-198 RGLGMTEQKARR
+198 MTEQKARR

-267 KDNAIM
+267 NDNAIM

-340 VDYLRKLEKEDIHRA
+340 VDYLRKLGKKDIHRA

>member
-1 MKLLL
+1 
-6 FGGTFDPPHIGHM
+6 
-19 NLLRGAMQA
+19 
-28 VQPDLTIVMP
+28 
-38 AGVPPHKAASMTPGM
+38 
-53 WRYEMCACFLALEKE
+53 
-68 CGGRIEISDWEIHR
+68 
-82 QGRNYTI
+82 
-89 DTVTMLEQKSP
+89 
-100 GAELYLSVGSD
+100 
-111 MLLTFTEWRRWPELL
+111 
-126 QKATLVVES
+126 
-135 RCEGDMGALHRAA
+135 
-148 RALSAEGGR
+148 
-157 IVFSQAK
+157 
-164 ALPMASSDIRAGKAP
+164 
-179 AEALPPE
+179 
-186 TERIAG
+186 
-192 KYHLYG
+192 
-198 RGLGMTEQKARR
+198 MTEQKARR

-340 VDYLRKLEKEDIHRA
+340 VDYLRKLEKKDIHQA